1 MKIISLANPAGGVG
15 KTTLAHCLAVAF
27 TEFGKKT
34 LLIDLDPAGALTFR
48 LGFENPRTS
57 IADFLNGSKVTDS
70 NLVTTSERFDFIPA
84 DSRLVTNFSEDA
96 LSKVISDLPKSYDL
110 VILDLPGSLSQP
122 LSMALSVSEL
132 VIVPV
137 RNSLHSLRGYLQI
150 KSLSAGVEFK
160 ALAIGGNDLIAEADL
175 IDEPL
180 LESDELEAAAA
191 TKLSILTHGKA
202 SESAENFRNVGYSIL
217 EKLGLE

>member
-1 MKIISLANPAGGVG
+1 MKIISIANPAGGVG
-15 KTTLAHCLAVAF
+15 KTTLSHCLAVAF
-27 TEFGKKT
+27 TEYGKKS

-84 DSRLVTNFSEDA
+84 DSRVVANFSEDA
-96 LSKVISDLPKSYDL
+96 LTKVLSDLPKNYDV

-137 RNSLHSLRGYLQI
+137 RNNLHSLRGYLQI
-150 KSLSAGVEFK
+150 KAISAEVEVK
-160 ALAIGGNDLIAEADL
+160 ALAIGANELIAEAEL

-180 LESDELEAAAA
+180 LESNELEAAAA
-191 TKLSILTHGKA
+191 TKVSILTHGKA
-202 SESAENFRNVGYSIL
+202 SESAESFRNVGYSIL
-217 EKLGLE
+217 ETLGLE

>member
-1 MKIISLANPAGGVG
+1 MKTISIANPAGGVG

-70 NLVTTSERFDFIPA
+70 NLITTSERFDFIPA
-84 DSRLVTNFSEDA
+84 DSRVVANFSEDS
-96 LSKVISDLPKSYDL
+96 LTKVLSDLPKSYDA

-137 RNSLHSLRGYLQI
+137 RNTLHSLRGYLQI
-150 KSLSAGVEFK
+150 KSISAEVEVK
-160 ALAIGGNDLIAEADL
+160 ALAIGGNELIAEAEL

-180 LESDELEAAAA
+180 LESNELEAAAA

-202 SESAENFRNVGYSIL
+202 SESAESFRNVGYSIL

>member
-1 MKIISLANPAGGVG
+1 MKVLSIANSAGGVG
-15 KTTLAHCLAVAF
+15 KTTLAHCLAVSF

-84 DSRLVTNFSEDA
+84 DSRLVANFSVEA
-96 LSKVISDLPKSYDL
+96 LLNVISDLPKSYDV

-122 LSMALSVSEL
+122 LSMALSVSQL
-132 VIVPV
+132 VVVPV
-137 RNSLHSLRGYLQI
+137 RNNLHSFRGYLQI
-150 KSLSAGVEFK
+150 KSISAGVEVK
-160 ALAIGGNDLIAEADL
+160 ALAIGENTLIAPAEL

-180 LESDELEAAAA
+180 LESTELEAAAA
-191 TKLSILTHGKA
+191 TKLSILTHDQA
-202 SESAENFRNVGYSIL
+202 SESADSFRNVGYSIL

>member
-1 MKIISLANPAGGVG
+1 MKTISIANPAGGVG

-84 DSRLVTNFSEDA
+84 DSRVVANFSEDA
-96 LSKVISDLPKSYDL
+96 LTKVLSDLPKSFDV

-122 LSMALSVSEL
+122 LTMALSVSEL

-137 RNSLHSLRGYLQI
+137 RNNLHSLRGYLQI
-150 KSLSAGVEFK
+150 KSISAEVEVK
-160 ALAIGGNDLIAEADL
+160 ALAIGANELIAEAEL

-180 LESDELEAAAA
+180 LESTELEAAAA
-191 TKLSILTHGKA
+191 TKFSILTHGKA
-202 SESAENFRNVGYSIL
+202 SESAESFRNVGYSIL

>member
-1 MKIISLANPAGGVG
+1 MKIISIANSAGGVG

-34 LLIDLDPAGALTFR
+34 LLIDLDPASALTFR
-48 LGFENPRTS
+48 LGLENPRIS

-84 DSRLVTNFSEDA
+84 DSRLVANFPADA
-96 LSKVISDLPKSYDL
+96 LAKVISELPKSYDV

-122 LSMALSVSEL
+122 LLMALSVSQL
-132 VIVPV
+132 VVVPV
-137 RNSLHSLRGYLQI
+137 RNNLHSLRGYLQI
-150 KSLSAGVEFK
+150 KSVSVGVEVK
-160 ALAIGGNDLIAEADL
+160 ALAIGGNDLIAEAEL

-180 LESDELEAAAA
+180 LVSNELESAAA
-191 TKLSILTHGKA
+191 TKLSILTHAKA
-202 SESAENFRNVGYSIL
+202 SESAESFRNVAYSIL